1 MKNLKYQKGQS
12 LVEYLIIVALVAVGG
27 IGVMRVVGQSVNV
40 NFARIA
46 KSLGATSAGKIESA
60 SLHESNYSKKS
71 LRNFMS
77 GGTRDKEDNED
88 TGS

>member
-1 MKNLKYQKGQS
+1 MPNENQKGQS

-27 IGVMRVVGQSVNV
+27 IGIMRVLGQSVNV

-46 KSLGATSAGKIESA
+46 KALGASGSGKIESA
-60 SLHESNYSKKS
+60 SLRESTYAKKS

-77 GGTRDKEDNED
+77 GSDRAKEGDD
-88 TGS
+88 DSGS